1 MPSKKNRKK
10 FHHFLRFFYYIDR
23 IFLTVYNMVCELI
36 KLISTPYFLCLIL
49 GDKNEPIRYNGINNK
64 QYAISK

>member
-1 MPSKKNRKK
+1 MSVIKMAEQIKQM
-10 FHHFLRFFYYIDR
+10 
-23 IFLTVYNMVCELI
+23 TVYNMVCELI

>member
-1 MPSKKNRKK
+1 MGIGEIKSISFN
-10 FHHFLRFFYYIDR
+10 YS
-23 IFLTVYNMVCELI
+23 TVYNMVCELI